1 MKAKYLLAT
10 LLALGTLA
18 ATAGEAQAQYY
29 GYGYA
34 PRPVYARP
42 GFNREGLTI
51 GFAVGGGVVKP
62 DNVDV
67 TGGGWLSFRIGGM
80 LTRNFALLFDTE
92 TLFFPATLA
101 TGVRETATGYTGI
114 AGLGGQIFL
123 DPTPLWLK
131 LAAGFAYFGA
141 QGDFTA
147 SYATV
152 YGFGFSVGLGVDLV
166 KFAHPYFP
174 FAISL
179 ETQVTPM
186 FFRASEVG
194 NSSGK
199 LVNWTVGVG
208 FQWY

>member
-80 LTRNFALLFDTE
+80 LTRNFRRGGSDDDSSALPPPSAATE
-92 TLFFPATLA
+92 TTP
-101 TGVRETATGYTGI
+101 VSETI
-114 AGLGGQIFL
+114 RQ
-123 DPTPLWLK
+123 
-131 LAAGFAYFGA
+131 
-141 QGDFTA
+141 
-147 SYATV
+147 
-152 YGFGFSVGLGVDLV
+152 
-166 KFAHPYFP
+166 
-174 FAISL
+174 
-179 ETQVTPM
+179 
-186 FFRASEVG
+186 
-194 NSSGK
+194 SS
-199 LVNWTVGVG
+199 
-208 FQWY
+208 